1 MASNEVKLLGTS
13 LSPFVLRARIALNLK
28 SVDHVFMEVGIFT
41 KKSDLFLKSNPVHKK
56 MPILIHGD
64 RPICESLI
72 IVQYIDKVWAS
83 GPAILPSDPYD
94 QATARFWAAYLD
106 DKWYRRLTAIILSQG
121 EEAKKAALED
131 TIQGLNLLEEAFAKC
146 SKGKKFFGGGKIGYL
161 DIALGS
167 FVVWMRATQK
177 LANVSLIDESKTPN
191 LFKWAQDFSAMLL

>member
-28 SVDHVFMEVGIFT
+28 SVDHVFMKVGIFT

-106 DKWYRRLTAIILSQG
+106 
-121 EEAKKAALED
+121 E
-131 TIQGLNLLEEAFAKC
+131 
-146 SKGKKFFGGGKIGYL
+146 GKLVK
-161 DIALGS
+161 
-167 FVVWMRATQK
+167 
-177 LANVSLIDESKTPN
+177 
-191 LFKWAQDFSAMLL
+191 

>member
-1 MASNEVKLLGTS
+1 MACVDELLDEC
-13 LSPFVLRARIALNLK
+13 PRAADECVPVPPTVMQNVAICLN
-28 SVDHVFMEVGIFT
+28 V
-41 KKSDLFLKSNPVHKK
+41 P
-56 MPILIHGD
+56 
-64 RPICESLI
+64 
-72 IVQYIDKVWAS
+72 
-83 GPAILPSDPYD
+83 
-94 QATARFWAAYLD
+94 LD

-131 TIQGLNLLEEAFAKC
+131 TIQGLNLLEETFAKC

-191 LFKWAQDFSAMLL
+191 LFKWAQDFSAHVAVKDVLPETDKLLEFLKFYVVKPKSRL